1 MKKFLKSILAAS
13 SAILL
18 FAGCSDIALTDAKV
32 QDSNSNEK
40 CVLTIGI
47 EDFDKL
53 NITSAG
59 RAINPYDFEDA
70 AHRTSIAQF
79 KITGTSQL
87 GNESIPNTQQVITF
101 SNKKSTITLKK
112 DVWFLTLTAYADF
125 DTDTTDDVHDYK
137 EVLKGN
143 TRVDLS
149 KTNSIKFVLTT
160 DNVTTPGSINLVGT
174 VPDSQ
179 HLVKKWEA
187 GLYKLDDNSVVNTS
201 ESTPATTVIS
211 DTYSD
216 LTTDTKSFTY
226 TKTNNIAPGE
236 YAFKV
241 VFYGEGPTDAATDD
255 IPIGVWADEI
265 VVAPG
270 RTTAKTWT
278 LPDVIMKKPD
288 APDDFKVYYKNNTD
302 NNGYYNVILKWK
314 DKSYNEENFVVT
326 IYEYNGTDYDSA
338 AVVTANTI
346 TLGKDFYSSEMRVDG
361 SLSFSKEQCE
371 IKLPTGKLYDFKIA
385 AQNVVGTSTLVE
397 RMDTS
402 VFTDLNP
409 DPNASLGELVS
420 SAKKINKVMVTFELA
435 DGTLKDGTHTYT
447 DYYIPSY
454 QKYIGTAIN
463 LSTLLPIN
471 NVSYPTVAENTFT
484 LAIINDK
491 VDGQTGDTEDDSKF
505 ARWLDAADAPVTALN
520 NWKNLIV
527 RADYGTNVSYTIDD
541 SYEDVA
547 TTAKYSDSVNTT
559 PADCKFT
566 GTGSGIPANGI
577 DLSESVTTPKI
588 TFAAPDVTNSS
599 NEVIKSYDYIKVT
612 LRKVDY
618 ERTYGADSNTLD
630 VNIASLPSGIYSVV
644 VYAHKVGDRP
654 WSMKSDSFQIKIIR

>member
-1 MKKFLKSILAAS
+1 
-13 SAILL
+13 
-18 FAGCSDIALTDAKV
+18 
-32 QDSNSNEK
+32 
-40 CVLTIGI
+40 
-47 EDFDKL
+47 
-53 NITSAG
+53 
-59 RAINPYDFEDA
+59 
-70 AHRTSIAQF
+70 
-79 KITGTSQL
+79 
-87 GNESIPNTQQVITF
+87 
-101 SNKKSTITLKK
+101 
-112 DVWFLTLTAYADF
+112 
-125 DTDTTDDVHDYK
+125 
-137 EVLKGN
+137 
-143 TRVDLS
+143 
-149 KTNSIKFVLTT
+149 
-160 DNVTTPGSINLVGT
+160 
-174 VPDSQ
+174 
-179 HLVKKWEA
+179 
-187 GLYKLDDNSVVNTS
+187 
-201 ESTPATTVIS
+201 
-211 DTYSD
+211 
-216 LTTDTKSFTY
+216 
-226 TKTNNIAPGE
+226 
-236 YAFKV
+236 
-241 VFYGEGPTDAATDD
+241 
-255 IPIGVWADEI
+255 IGVWADEI

-420 SAKKINKVMVTFELA
+420 SVKKINKVMVTFELA
-435 DGTLKDGTHTYT
+435 AGTLKDGTHTYT

-541 SYEDVA
+541 SYEDVV

-588 TFAAPDVTNSS
+588 TFAAPDVKNSS